1 VVNEPKHIF
10 RSLEGL
16 SRLYNVH
23 WVVLFGSRARGDYK
37 PWSDY
42 DILVIADFNEDYL
55 ERIRKIYEIVDPHLE
70 VHPYRLDEA
79 LKMLERGVT
88 SIVDALED
96 GVVIVED
103 QSITALREKYIEL
116 KRAGLLKRTK
126 TSITIA

>member
-1 VVNEPKHIF
+1 
-10 RSLEGL
+10 
-16 SRLYNVH
+16 
-23 WVVLFGSRARGDYK
+23 
-37 PWSDY
+37 
-42 DILVIADFNEDYL
+42 
-55 ERIRKIYEIVDPHLE
+55 
-70 VHPYRLDEA
+70 LDEA
-79 LKMLERGVT
+79 LKMLERGVP

>member
-1 VVNEPKHIF
+1 VENELKHVL

-16 SRLYNVH
+16 KRRYTVH
-23 WVVLFGSRARGDYK
+23 WFVLFGSRARGDYK

-42 DILVIADFNEDYL
+42 DILVIADFNEEYL
-55 ERIRKIYEIVDPHLE
+55 ERIRKIYEIVDPRVE

-79 LKMLERGVT
+79 LKMLDRGVP

-96 GVVIVED
+96 GVVIFED
-103 QSITALREKYIEL
+103 QSINALREKFKEL

-126 TSITIA
+126 NSIIMA